1 MDTDALRWFQLVA
14 DGYTVTEVSEV
25 FGVSQPG
32 VSRALA
38 RLEQEVGTPLLRRSG
53 RVLRMTHAGAAFKRH
68 VDSLV
73 NDLDDGLAAVSEL
86 VDPEA
91 GVVTLAFPL
100 SLGSWLVPGLI
111 RAFRR
116 DHPRVRVVLQR
127 TAVGESGR
135 VSPLLSTRAA
145 DLELTTHRVGG
156 PDVEWRR
163 VLVEPLVLAVGTGH
177 RVAARDA
184 VSLAEVAEEPFVMRR
199 APSGMRTQTLLLC
212 AAAGF
217 EPEIAFEAD
226 DLPTV
231 RGLVAAG
238 LGVAVVPAMGLP
250 APTTFARTRL
260 LPLTD
265 ADAEREVGL
274 AWVAGRP
281 LLPSAEAFRRFVLAE
296 GLPADPRVTRGT
308 PTADG
313 EASE

>member
-1 MDTDALRWFQLVA
+1 M
-14 DGYTVTEVSEV
+14 
-25 FGVSQPG
+25 
-32 VSRALA
+32 
-38 RLEQEVGTPLLRRSG
+38 
-53 RVLRMTHAGAAFKRH
+53 
-68 VDSLV
+68 
-73 NDLDDGLAAVSEL
+73 SEL

-116 DHPRVRVVLQR
+116 DHPRVRVVLLR

-135 VSPLLSTRAA
+135 VSSLLATRAA
-145 DLELTTHRVGG
+145 DVELTTHRVGG
-156 PDVEWRR
+156 PGIEWRR

-177 RVAARDA
+177 PLAARDA
-184 VSLAEVAEEPFVMRR
+184 VSLAEAADEPFVMRR
-199 APSGMRTQTLLLC
+199 APSGMRAQTLALC

-217 EPEIAFEAD
+217 EPEIDVEAD

-260 LPLTD
+260 IPLTD
-265 ADAEREVGL
+265 PGAQREVGL

-281 LLPSAEAFRRFVLAE
+281 LLPSAEAFRRFVLADGVPTE
-296 GLPADPRVTRGT
+296 YRVAR
-308 PTADG
+308 
-313 EASE
+313 

>member
-1 MDTDALRWFQLVA
+1 
-14 DGYTVTEVSEV
+14 
-25 FGVSQPG
+25 
-32 VSRALA
+32 
-38 RLEQEVGTPLLRRSG
+38 
-53 RVLRMTHAGAAFKRH
+53 VLRMTHAGAAFKRH

-116 DHPRVRVVLQR
+116 DHPRVRIVLQR
-127 TAVGESGR
+127 TSVGESGR
-135 VSPLLSTRAA
+135 VSPLLATRAA
-145 DLELTTHRVGG
+145 DVELTAHRVSG
-156 PDVEWRR
+156 PDIEWRR
-163 VLVEPLVLAVGTGH
+163 VLVEPLVLAVPTAH
-177 RVAARDA
+177 ALAARDA
-184 VSLAEVAEEPFVMRR
+184 VSLAEVAGEPFVMRR
-199 APSGMRTQTLLLC
+199 APSGMRAQTVALC

-217 EPEIAFEAD
+217 EPEVAFDAD
-226 DLPTV
+226 DVPTV

-250 APTTFARTRL
+250 APTTFARIRL

-265 ADAEREVGL
+265 ADAQREVGL

-296 GLPADPRVTRGT
+296 GVDADFRQPR
-308 PTADG
+308 
-313 EASE
+313 